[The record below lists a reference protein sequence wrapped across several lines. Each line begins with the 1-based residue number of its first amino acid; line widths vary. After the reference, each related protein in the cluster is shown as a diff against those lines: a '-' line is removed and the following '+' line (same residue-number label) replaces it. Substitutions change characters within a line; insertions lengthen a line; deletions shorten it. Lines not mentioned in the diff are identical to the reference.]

1 MQSYTFADSKQQHR
15 GVTAG
20 AEICYLFFFFGHNSH
35 EMTLSLI
42 KPSHTEVS
50 SEVSLFLEI
59 TLLPLLTLTML
70 FLCGYL

>member
-1 MQSYTFADSKQQHR
+1 
-15 GVTAG
+15 
-20 AEICYLFFFFGHNSH
+20 
-35 EMTLSLI
+35 MTLSLI
-42 KPSHTEVS
+42 KKSHTEVS

>member
-1 MQSYTFADSKQQHR
+1 MQSYTFAGSKQQHS

-20 AEICYLFFFFGHNSH
+20 EKRSVINFFGHNCH

-42 KPSHTEVS
+42 RTSHTEVS
-50 SEVSLFLEI
+50 SEVRLFLEI
-59 TLLPLLTLTML
+59 TPLPLLTLTML